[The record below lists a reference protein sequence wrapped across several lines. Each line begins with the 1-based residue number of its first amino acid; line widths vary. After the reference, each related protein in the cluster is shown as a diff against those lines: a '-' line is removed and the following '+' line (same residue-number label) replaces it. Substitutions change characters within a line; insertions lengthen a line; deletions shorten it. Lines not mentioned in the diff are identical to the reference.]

1 LFANHRKDS
10 IVAKTKS
17 LIEYLVIEVVEE
29 DIEKIVEF

>member
-17 LIEYLVIEVVEE
+17 LIEYWVIEVIAE
-29 DIEKIVEF
+29 DIEKIAEF